1 MTDTDMHDLLD
12 QAASTGQLPPGFT
25 QRVVKDAQTHR
36 RRRVV
41 GAAGA
46 AAVLAAAGFI
56 GFQQLNTGTGGL
68 PADHPGLNAASAL
81 ATELSGTAG
90 EEIDSSRILATGQA
104 GEERL
109 AAVRRTPNEA
119 EAAAG
124 GKAAEIFIASGSEPF
139 VKALDYLSY
148 DYGCTQGDDVCVA
161 VQPTGLGFYV
171 VRQQPNGGKFV
182 LVQAPADRQISVT
195 TSSGTLEL
203 GQVDKGTVVEVP
215 ATVAAEQIEV
225 WAALPDG
232 RRYRIPNA
240 PGSTIGT
247 APK

>member
-1 MTDTDMHDLLD
+1 MTDTGMHDLLD

-25 QRVVKDAQTHR
+25 QRVVKDAQTYR
-36 RRRVV
+36 RRRAI

-46 AAVLAAAGFI
+46 AAVVAAAGFI
-56 GFQQLNTGTGGL
+56 GFQQVNAGSDGL
-68 PADHPGLNAASAL
+68 PADPDLSAAAAL
-81 ATELSGTAG
+81 AAELSGASSRT
-90 EEIDSSRILATGQA
+90 IDSNQILAVGQA

-109 AAVRRTPNEA
+109 VAVRRTPNEQ

-124 GKAAEIFIASGSEPF
+124 GKAAEIFVASGSGPF
-139 VKALDYLSY
+139 VRALDYLSY

-161 VQPTGLGFYV
+161 VRPTGLGFYV
-171 VRQQPNGGKFV
+171 VRQQADGGKFV

-195 TSSGTLEL
+195 SGSDTDKV
-203 GQVDKGTVVEVP
+203 GQADEGAVVEVSS
-215 ATVAAEQIEV
+215 TVTPEQIEV
-225 WAALPDG
+225 WATLPDG